1 MPKTKE
7 QNELIRAEKRSHILK
22 VALNVFGEEGYH
34 ASSINRIAKKAG
46 ISKGLIYT
54 YFESKEDLL
63 NTLVFDIA
71 GSILEKYP
79 TKIIV

>member
-7 QNELIRAEKRSHILK
+7 QNELIREEKRSHILK

-54 YFESKEDLL
+54 YF
-63 NTLVFDIA
+63 
-71 GSILEKYP
+71 
-79 TKIIV
+79 